1 MKYAQIIF
9 SPTGGTK
16 AAAEAVTARWDG
28 PVETVDLCTPP
39 GAPAEASFAPED
51 LALIAM
57 PSYGGR
63 VPALAAEG
71 GYSDV
76 PEDHWAAE
84 SVRQATELGLFEG
97 VGGGFEADA
106 HATYIVD
113 LACAIAENTRE
124 RFLLIY
130 IPRRISHN
138 G

>member
-63 VPALAAEG
+63 VPALAAERQ
-71 GYSDV
+71 YN
-76 PEDHWAAE
+76 PYL
-84 SVRQATELGLFEG
+84 RQALR
-97 VGGGFEADA
+97 EA
-106 HATYIVD
+106 
-113 LACAIAENTRE
+113 R
-124 RFLLIY
+124 
-130 IPRRISHN
+130 
-138 G
+138 